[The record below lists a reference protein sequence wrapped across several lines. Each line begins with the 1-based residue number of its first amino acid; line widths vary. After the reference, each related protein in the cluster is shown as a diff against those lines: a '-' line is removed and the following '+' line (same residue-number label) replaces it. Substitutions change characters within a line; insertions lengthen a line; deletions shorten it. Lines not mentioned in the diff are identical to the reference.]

1 MGFDMSIILRDVT
14 PDDERF
20 LREVYACTRAYE
32 LAMVQWSEAEREA
45 FLRSQFDA
53 QDSHYRSRYPEAKCQ
68 LIVSDGEPVG
78 RLYVLREVEAI
89 RILDITVL
97 PPYRNKGIG
106 GSLIR
111 LLVDEAEKNKQVV
124 TVWVEHFNP
133 SQKLFQRFGFSVIG
147 DDGYSYHFEH
157 PRQISAD
164 STSASRR

>member
-1 MGFDMSIILRDVT
+1 MPITLRDVT

-20 LREVYACTRAYE
+20 LREVYAGTRAYE
-32 LAMVQWSEAEREA
+32 LAMVPWNEEQREV
-45 FLRSQFDA
+45 FLRTQFDA
-53 QDSHYRSRYPEAKCQ
+53 QHSHYHSQYPDAKFQ

-78 RLYVLREVEAI
+78 RLYVLREVGAI

-106 GSLIR
+106 GALIR
-111 LLVDEAEKNKQVV
+111 VLVDEAEKNKQVV
-124 TVWVEHFNP
+124 TVWIEHFNP

-147 DDGYSYHFEH
+147 DDGYNYHFEH
-157 PRQISAD
+157 APQISAD